1 MARSSIAVESGIAEQ
16 LSKLAEEKHMTL
28 YSLTNQILQT
38 SLEMLREDFEPEDL
52 KNLWQVYRILR
63 DMDAVVLPAD
73 FMDTLIA
80 DLYRINKDELL
91 KKFYQLGRDVG
102 KYLQVVSEEF
112 DIILHIAQR
121 FSRFFPL
128 KKVESRYQGDG
139 SYEISVVGA
148 GGRVE
153 TTRCMYEALK
163 GILEE
168 YGATIKDE
176 VITKGLIRVRIGL
189 KSGKMPVEEL

>member
-1 MARSSIAVESGIAEQ
+1 MTRSSLAVESSIAEQ

-38 SLEMLREDFEPEDL
+38 SLEMLREDFEPVDI

-73 FMDTLIA
+73 FMDSLIA
-80 DLYRINKDELL
+80 DLYKVEKDELL
-91 KKFYQLGRDVG
+91 EKFHQLGRDVG
-102 KYLQVVSEEF
+102 RYLQVVSEEF
-112 DIILHIAQR
+112 DIILDIGQR

-128 KKVESRYQGDG
+128 KKVEFKYQGDG

-148 GGRVE
+148 GGRIE

-176 VITKGLIRVRIGL
+176 SITKGLIRVRVGL
-189 KSGKMPVEEL
+189 RGRKPSDKL

>member
-1 MARSSIAVESGIAEQ
+1 MGRSSIAVDSSIAEQ

-28 YSLTNQILQT
+28 YSLTNQILQV
-38 SLEMLREDFEPEDL
+38 SLEMLREDYEPMDL

-63 DMDAVVLPAD
+63 DVDAVVLPAD

-80 DLYRINKDELL
+80 ELYRTNKDELL
-91 KKFYQLGRDVG
+91 KRFYQLGRDVG

-112 DIILHIAQR
+112 DAILHIAQKV
-121 FSRFFPL
+121 SRFFPL
-128 KKVESRYQGDG
+128 KKVEFKYLSNDT
-139 SYEISVVGA
+139 YEVSVVGA

-153 TTRCMYEALK
+153 TTWCMYEALR

-168 YGATIKDE
+168 YGANIKDE
-176 VITKGLIRVRIGL
+176 SVTKGLIRVRISL
-189 KSGKMPVEEL
+189 KSRKTI